1 MQKKVVVLFGG
12 SSCEHLISCKS
23 AKNILEN
30 IDKVK
35 YDVIPVAISKDG
47 NTWYLYK
54 DEYKYLESWEEYK
67 KEKIENIISFLNNVD
82 IIFPIIHGSM
92 EEDGKLQGFFDLFK
106 IKYVG
111 SNTLTSSV
119 CYDKEFTKIITSSYG
134 IPTIDYKVF
143 HNKTKDNLK
152 LDFDYPVIVKPASNG
167 SSIGINIAYNEK
179 ELIKNIDNAFL
190 YSDKVIVEKFIKAR
204 ELECAVISTDNNLI
218 ISTIG
223 EITYNSK
230 FYDYDAKYVNESKLI
245 IPSNIPFEISNKI
258 KEYVKKI
265 CMILN
270 IKGLSRIDF
279 LYDLENDNVYLMEI
293 NTMPGFTLVSMYPKL
308 FNYDGIS
315 YKNLISLLID
325 NS

>member
-1 MQKKVVVLFGG
+1 MNNYDNLQLNDI
-12 SSCEHLISCKS
+12 LIQLEKIDYNLIIKS
-23 AKNILEN
+23 LSPIIVAYAGFKIEKN
-30 IDKVK
+30 
-35 YDVIPVAISKDG
+35 YS
-47 NTWYLYK
+47 LYK
-54 DEYKYLESWEEYK
+54 DYKTSNN
-67 KEKIENIISFLNNVD
+67 KILLPPPLTD
-82 IIFPIIHGSM
+82 I
-92 EEDGKLQGFFDLFK
+92 
-106 IKYVG
+106 
-111 SNTLTSSV
+111 
-119 CYDKEFTKIITSSYG
+119 
-134 IPTIDYKVF
+134 
-143 HNKTKDNLK
+143 NLK